1 MVYMK
6 NEHIIDRILDKV
18 VLILLIVQIGFIMYM
33 NLFHADFIIDYD
45 CSSAYM
51 HEIEMGSQ
59 KKIFPTDYSY
69 QSSMDLDGAAIV
81 SAFLY
86 HFTQDIFVARGIA
99 NSLVVIL
106 YIFIINCVLANL
118 DISLRWKRFGI
129 LLFMIPYSMIMLG
142 YWRMLFVGGGFFAF
156 RALVPILIIS
166 LILDIEKGNALKKY
180 AFRLLLMLTILFL
193 TGLSSGAY
201 VVMSAVCPLILW
213 EMVSAFLKADYK
225 CLRSKRTVV
234 AVSAVC
240 AALVGIVAQ
249 KTYGFSST
257 ADVKYIL
264 TSGKWID
271 ALLSSFA
278 GIFELFGGL
287 TIHENVK
294 LFSLEACGT
303 AINFI
308 VAWILIASI
317 IYTLCKC
324 IKKRDISNM
333 NGYILSLMLV
343 NILMFCFLDLKYGE
357 TVFES
362 RYHLIPMLPAFF
374 MLVIML
380 EDCSKSKILHRVQ
393 IQTIH
398 VLTIGIFIAS
408 MLYGD
413 AQWVYAKTALE
424 SDKLVELNRIIEE
437 NGVNTAFVI
446 GDDNKVL
453 GRKLR
458 VYSRDTHYII
468 LNDGAKSAWQTTWGG
483 TTRYLDNSMH
493 DGKTAVIASSKAFK
507 TIPEYLVKDM
517 EYLTEYDGLQIYIGD
532 ESKFDCVGGI
542 VAGKNKLVDYPYS
555 PDYIYENAKLDND
568 GFLVMNN
575 GGGTLKS
582 SYPCDDGKW
591 EYIIYYDMPDEN
603 GEAFVDISV
612 EEDNQIR
619 VNLNPAENSVC
630 ISDIA
635 MKKGKILSF
644 YIEAT
649 EGTVIK
655 KIELNRK

>member
-249 KTYGFSST
+249 KAYGFSST

-294 LFSLEACGT
+294 LFSAEAIGT
-303 AINFI
+303 A
-308 VAWILIASI
+308 VDYVVTWILIVAV
-317 IYTLCKC
+317 IYTIVTC
-324 IKKRDISNM
+324 IRKKEISDM

-343 NILMFCFLDLKYGE
+343 NALMFSFLDLKYGE

-362 RYHLIPMLPAFF
+362 RYHLIPMLPSFF
-374 MLVIML
+374 MVVMMI
-380 EDCSKSKILHRVQ
+380 EDCQKSRRLKTIQ
-393 IQTIH
+393 INTLH
-398 VLTIGIFIAS
+398 VLIIGIFMAS

-413 AQWVYAKTALE
+413 AQWVYAKTALGSE
-424 SDKLVELNRIIEE
+424 ELVELNRIIEK
-437 NGVNTAFVI
+437 NGVNTALVV

-458 VYSRDTHYII
+458 VYGKDTHYIV
-468 LNDGAKSAWQTTWGG
+468 LSDKADSARQTTWGG
-483 TTRYLDNSMH
+483 TTKYLDNTMQT
-493 DGKTAVIASSKAFK
+493 GKTAVIASKESYER
-507 TIPEYLVKDM
+507 IPQYLIKDM
-517 EYLTEYDGLQIYIGD
+517 EYLMDYNGLEIYVAPI
-532 ESKFDCVGGI
+532 SKFDCVGGI
-542 VAGKNKLVDYPYS
+542 VEGKEKVVDFPYS
-555 PDYIYENAKLDND
+555 PGYSYDNAFLDEEGCLIMD
-568 GFLVMNN
+568 I
-575 GGGTLKS
+575 GGGKLES
-582 SYPCDDGKW
+582 SYSSDNGKW
-591 EYIIYYDMPDEN
+591 EYIIYYDMPDES
-603 GEAFVDISV
+603 GEAYV
-612 EEDNQIR
+612 EIKVSDESPVRAKLD
-619 VNLNPAENSVC
+619 PSSNSVK
-630 ISDIA
+630 IDDIV
-635 MKKGKILSF
+635 MSEEQTVDMV
-644 YIEAT
+644 IEAPG
-649 EGTVIK
+649 GTVIK
-655 KIELNRK
+655 KIAIDRK